1 MNKTIP
7 RVMLGFVAVFVVG
20 MAGLLIY
27 QNLWLTPAKACE
39 QKGAWWDASTRTCA
53 TPITLDKITHRPFG
67 SPPVAKPAKPD

>member
-27 QNLWLTPAKACE
+27 QALWWDPSRACE
-39 QKGAWWDASTRTCA
+39 RRGAWWDSSTRICA
-53 TPITLDKITHRPFG
+53 TPITLDKLTHRPFG
-67 SPPVAKPAKPD
+67 SPPAAPKAKP